1 MTAGRR
7 TSNAAGSTNTAR
19 ADVLRVLGALKVATT
34 DQIQRI
40 AMPHLNHRHTGKPTA
55 AKRKAARTATHTA
68 ALADLRTHCLAANG
82 GSTSTGE
89 TLRHLTPKGL
99 EVAATELQRPLP
111 EMGATARG
119 AGAAGASHPMAV
131 NETVIGLLRP
141 KPDLAKLATDPPA
154 VRAAA
159 QAVVDAPGGV
169 GSVGSYWTEVALPV
183 AGLWSTP
190 GRGGAQADIVLT
202 APQDGVP
209 LLFVEVDNCHE
220 TAEELADK
228 LEKYARFYRRKV
240 KDTGGKAQPMWR
252 TRWNTPPG
260 TGLENPYPPVLFVFN
275 PFGARNPERTIAR
288 LAALT
293 RHLWAG
299 DKDYEEDFHH
309 YDRKIPVITT
319 TLAGLREYGPHSQ
332 VFRRF
337 GRPGPQTLFD
347 AIGNPRRQAALERH
361 WAQQRAREREA
372 HERERQEAEQR
383 AAKWEAQRPA
393 CLRCGTKFTDQ
404 RWKTTQAT
412 DWGTPADTHPTSCDR
427 CKRRA
432 LVAVQLAQPP
442 NTEPSAT
449 TRSARSKRSRC
460 GSPAAGSHVGAPEG
474 AAGVAG
480 DL

>member
-1 MTAGRR
+1 MRK
-7 TSNAAGSTNTAR
+7 SNAAGSTNTVR
-19 ADVLRVLGALKVATT
+19 ADVLRVLGVLKVATT

-40 AMPHLNHRHTGKPTA
+40 AMPHLNHRHSDKATP
-55 AKRKAARTATHTA
+55 AKRKTARTATHTA
-68 ALADLRTHCLAANG
+68 ALADLRTHRLAATG

-89 TLRHLTPKGL
+89 ALRHLTLKGL
-99 EVAATELQRPLP
+99 EAAATELQRPLS

-119 AGAAGASHPMAV
+119 AGAAGASRPMAV

-141 KPDLAKLATDPPA
+141 KPALAKMAADPPG

-169 GSVGSYWTEVALPV
+169 GSIGSYWTEVPLPV
-183 AGLWSTP
+183 SGSWSTP

-202 APQDGVP
+202 APQEGVP

-228 LEKYARFYRRKV
+228 LEKYARFFRRKV
-240 KDTGGKAQPMWR
+240 KDTEGKAQPMWR
-252 TRWNTPPG
+252 TRWTTPPWS
-260 TGLENPYPPVLFVFN
+260 GLENPYPPVLFVFN
-275 PFGARNPERTIAR
+275 QLGARNPERTPAR
-288 LAALT
+288 LAGLT

-299 DKDYEEDFHH
+299 DKDYEADFHH
-309 YDRKIPVITT
+309 YDKKIPVITT
-319 TLAGLREYGPHSQ
+319 TLADLRDHGPHGQ

-361 WAQQRAREREA
+361 WAQQRAREHEA
-372 HERERQEAEQR
+372 QERECQKAEQR
-383 AAKWEAQRPA
+383 ATEREAQRPA
-393 CLRCGTKFTDQ
+393 CARCGSMFTDE
-404 RWKTTQAT
+404 RWSAAQAT
-412 DWGTPADTHPTSCDR
+412 DWGTPADSHPTLCDR

-432 LVAVQLAQPP
+432 SSPYSWP
-442 NTEPSAT
+442 RPSTTVPSPTTRRT
-449 TRSARSKRSRC
+449 TRSRRSRR

-474 AAGVAG
+474 VGG
-480 DL
+480 GGRW